1 MNLIAKQWR
10 SQSCIWGGVQM
21 VWSGK
26 GGERVWQGQEEL
38 KRVWSLKD
46 NDGVNYGLSFVALCY
61 GQHRSTIR

>member
-10 SQSCIWGGVQM
+10 SQGSIWEVQM

-26 GGERVWQGQEEL
+26 GRERVWQGQGEL

-46 NDGVNYGLSFVALCY
+46 NHGVN
-61 GQHRSTIR
+61 